1 MQSNRLE
8 SLDNLRVLATFAV
21 ILVHVS
27 HPLTEQIHHQHWWVS
42 NLYDSSARFCVP
54 IFLMISGSLLLNK
67 QEGIKSFLSKRMMR
81 VLLPFLFWNT
91 VYLLVNQYFMHKN
104 TGYFFGI
111 NEILK
116 EYLKGASFHFWY
128 VYMILGLYL
137 FIPFLTVWTSLKK
150 QSQML
155 YFLGIWLI
163 TITIS
168 CLPMKYQQYLPE
180 LPYFT
185 GFVGYLI
192 LGFWLLN
199 QDIPKKIGQVLGVI
213 LFVAGVTITYFAT
226 KWTSVTHNS
235 LVHHYYDYCTLNV
248 AMTSIGLF
256 FMVKN
261 LPVLE
266 IKILQ
271 NIRNSFAKFS
281 YGIYLVHILVLN
293 KIVSLTPI
301 NYTYIN
307 PLIGIVLTTFLC
319 FLISFFIVSTVNRL
333 PYGNKISG

>member
-1 MQSNRLE
+1 MQSNRIE

-27 HPLTEQIHHQHWWVS
+27 HPLTEQIHHQYWWIS

-67 QEGIKSFLSKRMMR
+67 QEDIKSFLSKRMMR
-81 VLLPFLFWNT
+81 ILIPFLFWNT
-91 VYLLVNQYFMHKN
+91 VYVLVNQYFLYESTKQ
-104 TGYFFGI
+104 FFGI
-111 NEILK
+111 NEIIK
-116 EYLKGASFHFWY
+116 AYLKGASFHFWY

-137 FIPFLTVWTSLKK
+137 FIPFLTVWTTLKK

-163 TITIS
+163 TITVS
-168 CLPMKYQQYLPE
+168 CLPLKYQQYSTE
-180 LPYFT
+180 LPYFS

-192 LGFWLLN
+192 LGYWLSN
-199 QDIPKKIGQVLGVI
+199 QNIPRKTSQILGAI
-213 LFVAGVTITYFAT
+213 LFISGIAITYYAT
-226 KWTSVTHNS
+226 QWATLRQNVF
-235 LVHHYYDYCTLNV
+235 VHQYYDYCTLNV

-256 FMVKN
+256 LMVKN

-271 NIRNSFAKFS
+271 KVRGSFAKFS

-293 KIVSLTPI
+293 KIMSLTPI
-301 NYTYIN
+301 DYTYIN
-307 PLIGIVLTTFLC
+307 PVIGILLTTCLC
-319 FLISFFIVSTVNRL
+319 FLLSFFIVSIVNRL